1 MHPITNRVL
10 QTERM
15 VLRQMEMDDVDD
27 LMGIWR
33 GRSRSGARRS
43 ASTRFAKEAWRR
55 SLILRSRELSEF
67 ELRVAGYQFPDIEI
81 DANWLVV
88 ESRVALADERTWEFR
103 DQAATSGAP
112 SPRASV
118 AAEP

>member
-1 MHPITNRVL
+1 MPFSH
-10 QTERM
+10 
-15 VLRQMEMDDVDD
+15 
-27 LMGIWR
+27 
-33 GRSRSGARRS
+33 GRRR
-43 ASTRFAKEAWRR
+43 RR
-55 SLILRSRELSEF
+55 R
-67 ELRVAGYQFPDIEI
+67 